1 MALPKQQY
9 KMICNIILFIMIL
22 YMKIYFGK
30 CNIPYCPEKLND
42 KDTKILNAVI
52 LKTIKNKTDDWY
64 IKHLNYLSSIQKTL
78 LNYPNY
84 NYYEIFGLKNHL
96 ELFRLEDENIKSIE
110 IYLNFLLNK
119 YTDMI
124 KIDYKNITKVYRQ
137 FKNLLLFIKDHINDP
152 RPYQVLYYFKDINL
166 DVYQSNSS
174 QTGSAPSGHCFSG
187 FLEGYLIYISNEKFF
202 NNNLYEFNRLLDI
215 MIDIGLHRCMT
226 GIHFMYDNYLSF
238 ILFIEILKEYNYN
251 IDNKY
256 ITELKKRLKNIFLES
271 ID

>member
-1 MALPKQQY
+1 
-9 KMICNIILFIMIL
+9 
-22 YMKIYFGK
+22 MKIYFGK
-30 CNIPYCPEKLND
+30 CNIPYCPQKLNE
-42 KDTKILNAVI
+42 KDQKVFDQVMS
-52 LKTIKNKTDDWY
+52 KTIKDKPDDWY
-64 IKHLNYLSSIQKTL
+64 IKHLNYLISFQKSL

-84 NYYEIFGLKNHL
+84 NYFEIFGSKNHL
-96 ELFRLEDENIKSIE
+96 EMFRLEDDGIKSIQ

-119 YTDMI
+119 YKDI
-124 KIDYKNITKVYRQ
+124 NKVDYKIISQIYNKFRNII
-137 FKNLLLFIKDHINDP
+137 LFLKDHINDP
-152 RPYQVLYYFKDINL
+152 RPYQVLYYFKDIKLN
-166 DVYQSNSS
+166 VYESS
-174 QTGSAPSGHCFSG
+174 SAQTGSAPSGHCFSG
-187 FLEGYLIYISNEKFF
+187 FLEGYLIYISNETFF
-202 NNNLYEFNRLLDI
+202 NNNIYEFNRLLEI